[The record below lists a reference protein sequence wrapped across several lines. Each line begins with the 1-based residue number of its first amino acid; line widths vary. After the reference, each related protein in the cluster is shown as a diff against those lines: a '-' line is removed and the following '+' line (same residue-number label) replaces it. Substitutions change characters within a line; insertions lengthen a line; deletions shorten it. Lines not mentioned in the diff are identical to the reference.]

1 MGDKEGRKSGV
12 EDLQR
17 SRSKNTAEH
26 NLLPG
31 TNVQRHQHRD
41 RHQQDQKIR
50 HNIQYP
56 VCEIQILHV
65 HALPHDR
72 GVPELGD
79 GMTFEDEAEANGDH
93 VADGDEE
100 HEKDLV
106 AEAAGRI
113 DAQVED
119 EDGDFGEGDR
129 GDVDYH

>member
-1 MGDKEGRKSGV
+1 MILDCIGDGGVGDEEERKGGV
-12 EDLQR
+12 EDAQR
-17 SRSKNTAEH
+17 SRSKNTAKH
-26 NLLPG
+26 NLMPV
-31 TNVQRHQHRD
+31 TNMQRHQHRD
-41 RHQQDQKIR
+41 RHQQDQKIG

-79 GMTFEDEAEANGDH
+79 GMTFEDEAEADGDH
-93 VADGDEE
+93 IADGDEE

-113 DAQVED
+113 DA
-119 EDGDFGEGDR
+119 
-129 GDVDYH
+129 